1 MRRYLYYIIPTLII
15 LLLVIV
21 SGYGQEKE
29 RESRPF
35 RLGMAVVVSPNY
47 YTQLGFTVEPT
58 YSLIEN
64 KLTVGVRYMGLWA
77 VSNITSNQSLTVV
90 SDMYF
95 AHKQFNFF
103 FRSVGIGI
111 GLFNNRDSTKI
122 NGMYVSTVTA
132 NHIGFMIRAG
142 GVNKI
147 NHTRLTLEYDYVPKT
162 QSLNVSNSIFAIVWG
177 FYIWGGYYD
186 KHRPQYNNR
195 YRY

>member
-1 MRRYLYYIIPTLII
+1 M
-15 LLLVIV
+15 VIAA
-21 SGYGQEKE
+21 GYGQENE

-47 YTQLGFTVEPT
+47 YTQLGFTIEPT
-58 YSLIEN
+58 YSFIEN
-64 KLTVGVRYMGLWA
+64 KLTVGIRYMGLWA
-77 VSNITSNQSLTVV
+77 VSNITSNQSLSMV

-95 AHKQFNFF
+95 IHKQFNFF

-111 GLFNNRDSTKI
+111 GLFNDRDSTKK

-147 NHTRLTLEYDYVPKT
+147 NHTRLTLEYDYVSKT
-162 QSLNVSNSIFAIVWG
+162 QSLNVSNSIFGIVWG

-186 KHRPQYNNR
+186 KYSAR
-195 YRY
+195 YDYRFRY